1 VSDQPKF
8 PRRAARHLTTSRN
21 RPRASE
27 KRGLPLCDISQW
39 WWILASRMERYVRYC
54 HSRSDLCQRERWGFN
69 DYALSL
75 SLSVVK
81 GFLFFLFSFFLFV
94 KDSVSGIHLHY
105 ENRLS
110 RREMECVFPVFSL
123 PVVKGFPLP
132 KDGEIRHHHS
142 RNDLC
147 RPTRDEVSL
156 SSITVLSRRCRRVF
170 LFPRNSMFGYS
181 FKSSKQHIAGE
192 RWTCV
197 PTCFSRR

>member
-1 VSDQPKF
+1 VP
-8 PRRAARHLTTSRN
+8 ARDGDST
-21 RPRASE
+21 
-27 KRGLPLCDISQW
+27 
-39 WWILASRMERYVRYC
+39 
-54 HSRSDLCQRERWGFN
+54 N

-81 GFLFFLFSFFLFV
+81 GFFFFRFFFFFV

-105 ENRLS
+105 ENRPS

-147 RPTRDEVSL
+147 RPARDEVSL

-170 LFPRNSMFGYS
+170 LSPRNSMFGY
-181 FKSSKQHIAGE
+181 FFRSSKQHIAGE

-197 PTCFSRR
+197 PHMLSRSVVKGLVFFFFLG